1 MPRSPFVVKNGSRQ
15 RRRVSSSMPTPEST
29 TSSCTVSAELRV
41 RTVSVPPSGIASTAL
56 KMRLVSASR
65 ISLSCPRM
73 AASGCCSSVRMAIAI
88 PRCCG
93 RSRQRTRVRSITCAT
108 IGFRSICVSADW
120 PVLRPVELAHAL
132 HGLADVGDRAP
143 DDVQIAARAI
153 RQAAF
158 VLQQRIRVQRDGRDR
173 VVDVVRDTARHLAER
188 TQAFLLHHCLLALP
202 QVVVRL
208 LQSRVELRLMCGE
221 RDVIA
226 QLSQELALVAGE
238 RSRFLASDDQHTEHG
253 ALRKQRR
260 DHQRAQPRVD
270 ETSREVAV
278 GLSDVRLVDQLTF
291 HARRQS
297 IAVDGDAFVL
307 RHRQLLRDGVAA

>member
-1 MPRSPFVVKNGSRQ
+1 VHGERAAIGHGIDGVEDEIGQRIANLALLSEDGRERLLQFGAHGDRDSALLREVTPADARQLDHLRDDRIQVDLRQ
-15 RRRVSSSMPTPEST
+15 RR
-29 TSSCTVSAELRV
+29 L
-41 RTVSVPPSGIASTAL
+41 
-56 KMRLVSASR
+56 
-65 ISLSCPRM
+65 
-73 AASGCCSSVRMAIAI
+73 AI
-88 PRCCG
+88 
-93 RSRQRTRVRSITCAT
+93 
-108 IGFRSICVSADW
+108 
-120 PVLRPVELAHAL
+120 LRPVELTHAL

-158 VLQQRIRVQRDGRDR
+158 VFQQRIRVQRDGRDR

-188 TQAFLLHHCLLALP
+188 AQAFLLHHCLLALP

-226 QLSQELALVAGE
+226 QLSQELAFVAGE

-260 DHQRAQPRVD
+260 DHQRAQPCVH
-270 ETSREVAV
+270 ETSREVAADF
-278 GLSDVRLVDQLTF
+278 GNIRLVDQLTF
-291 HARRQS
+291 HARRES
-297 IAVDGDAFVL
+297 VAVDGDAFVL
-307 RHRQLLRDGVAA
+307 RHRRLLGDCIAA